1 MSVPNVQEP
10 VMFSITHIVF
20 AYLHFV
26 PGGNGGWTQGSDY
39 PRFSADERAAIRLP
53 FEGFWQRV
61 N

>member
-1 MSVPNVQEP
+1 
-10 VMFSITHIVF
+10 MFTITHIVF